1 MKKIKKYANGG
12 GLFLT
17 MPIGGSVPMGPNP
30 FGQLPQYQ
38 SGASA
43 MVGDNGIIQRTIQDL
58 DHYYG
63 GRYPIMAEGGDM
75 EDESGAT
82 DSFYT
87 NKVNGFIDKVR
98 GRAQEN
104 LEKNLLQE
112 AMRESRGDDETKEYS
127 EEEMI
132 MAARGMN
139 FNPDYNSTYDPGNLN
154 LFLKA
159 YQAAPG
165 INKGFQDFAKMN
177 RIIQPTTTYQKVKHK
192 FDLGLSDKFKEV
204 NKEWLNRDGDTYD
217 YSFEEGGTLL
227 PMFKGKPG
235 SSTYDAAV
243 EEWMKGD
250 PDDGGAISPEEQAY
264 LAGLSTK
271 HKREI
276 FNAMNTGVGAGKT
289 NSEIIRAYSLQHP
302 SYGKISSGT
311 TTQTGSANNTQVG
324 TTGGN
329 KTITQPAPGAGTTTT
344 TGAGAGNTTTTTGSG
359 TTTSGAGTT
368 TSGTGTTTNTG
379 TTTTTTDGA
388 STNPFE
394 GFTWYT
400 DENGNKFIVTKD
412 GQMYSPYQGGATS
425 ESVYTPWTP
434 YGTTNTGKS
443 TYGISERN
451 KLTPEF
457 RKAMLSGRLND
468 IPLLGLPE
476 IEYRKAL
483 FPKNR
488 NKEVKSITWNYGKL
502 AGNPFA
508 DQAAGTT
515 PGTQTAPG
523 TSTTTPG
530 VTTPKI
536 DSPAVQSGYDWTFRP
551 GQGGYP
557 PSGGWQDMPAEGPIN
572 PNAGAGP
579 LATPGADEPGF
590 QSGYVPGS
598 PEYPNVPGYTNKIPD
613 FNTILGVDPGFNPGQ
628 VLNPDSRNTDPG
640 FNPDAN
646 SGKNMDPGF
655 KIDPA
660 IQESIDKLRGAQQTG
675 YNPPAYDM
683 NRTFGQISDNEQK
696 YFATEGNLNNPDW
709 RSQSLENWGGKAY
722 DSANK
727 VATRWSGIKD
737 SPVNPGN
744 PKGLTKE
751 DVLNQYDKLPAPIK
765 EIATDH
771 LFNASSDPRIF
782 TLAAAGAIDMKDSA
796 KYKNDPKLLEDTW
809 AKNIDLINQ
818 QYNDDPQAF
827 TSTVSDYRKLIYR
840 KSRQK
845 DDQFG
850 NPTDLPSTSGT
861 PGLQYNAWAGRTGNT
876 QDYIDQTYFNP
887 NTGYVPPRYFQKQ
900 GGSLDKFIKGYQGG
914 GGVDWEALQDQF
926 NEDVDAGLAD
936 IGPIDPNTMQP
947 LKMPNTTMTDQ
958 DRINVIDSGTEY
970 EKTGEEPNTWFID
983 SPYNVKDKLSRK
995 KKKRDPWKAIR
1006 NINLAK
1012 SFFSQDER
1020 ANADKQLREATQASR
1035 RFTDVPNDWGDYN
1048 VGTGKYMGPEGA
1060 REYNANLNRVYN
1072 TMGNYMMQD
1081 GGSLYD
1087 SLKMG
1092 DEIYL
1097 TQGQIDELLK
1107 RGVKLSYLD

>member
-43 MVGDNGIIQRTIQDL
+43 MMGDNGIIQRTIQDL
-58 DHYYG
+58 NHYYG

-87 NKVNGFIDKVR
+87 NKVNGFIDRVR

-139 FNPDYNSTYDPGNLN
+139 FNPDYNSAYDPGNLN

-227 PMFKGKPG
+227 PIFQGDKG
-235 SSTYDAAV
+235 SSTYKRAI

-250 PDDGGAISPEEQAY
+250 SDYGGGLLSPEEQAY
-264 LAGLSTK
+264 IDGLSVK

-276 FNAMNTGVGAGKT
+276 LDAMNAGAGPGKT
-289 NSEIIRAYSLQHP
+289 NSEIVRAYSLQHP

-311 TTQTGSANNTQVG
+311 TTQTGTANNTQVG
-324 TTGGN
+324 TTGSN
-329 KTITQPAPGAGTTTT
+329 KTITQPAPGTGTTTT

-359 TTTSGAGTT
+359 TTTSGTGTT
-368 TSGTGTTTNTG
+368 TSGAGTTTNTG

-400 DENGNKFIVTKD
+400 DKNGNKFIITKD
-412 GQMYSPYQGGATS
+412 GQMYSPYEGGATS
-425 ESVYTPWTP
+425 ESVYAPWTP

-488 NKEVKSITWNYGKL
+488 NKEIKSITWNYGKL

-515 PGTQTAPG
+515 PGTQTTPG

-572 PNAGAGP
+572 PNAEAGP
-579 LATPGADEPGF
+579 LATPGTDEPGF

-598 PEYPNVPGYTNKIPD
+598 PEYPNVPGYQNTGKEKDFLEIAKGLDYNKILNPNVID
-613 FNTILGVDPGFNPGQ
+613 ILGTDANIHKSLGKLDSGFNF
-628 VLNPDSRNTDPG
+628 T
-640 FNPDAN
+640 
-646 SGKNMDPGF
+646 
-655 KIDPA
+655 
-660 IQESIDKLRGAQQTG
+660 SIDAILDPSKPWNADTKTPEQQADAIARHW
-675 YNPPAYDM
+675 YNDLYNYQGNGIGTYV
-683 NRTFGQISDNEQK
+683 NRMPQ
-696 YFATEGNLNNPDW
+696 P
-709 RSQSLENWGGKAY
+709 
-722 DSANK
+722 
-727 VATRWSGIKD
+727 
-737 SPVNPGN
+737 
-744 PKGLTKE
+744 
-751 DVLNQYDKLPAPIK
+751 
-765 EIATDH
+765 
-771 LFNASSDPRIF
+771 
-782 TLAAAGAIDMKDSA
+782 
-796 KYKNDPKLLEDTW
+796 NDPTYQKLLER
-809 AKNIDLINQ
+809 AKQEVAKRSGSQAPSVSQ
-818 QYNDDPQAF
+818 Q
-827 TSTVSDYRKLIYR
+827 STYVAPNAETGM
-840 KSRQK
+840 
-845 DDQFG
+845 G
-850 NPTDLPSTSGT
+850 NNVRVLPSTAELMNRVKSIPDSGY
-861 PGLQYNAWAGRTGNT
+861 PEGGGGGASYGNVKSRISRMLDNPRSFSPMDVERELKLAGFR
-876 QDYIDQTYFNP
+876 D
-887 NTGYVPPRYFQKQ
+887 

-936 IGPIDPNTMQP
+936 IGPIDPDTGEPLTMP
-947 LKMPNTTMTDQ
+947 TTTMTDL
-958 DRINVIDSGTEY
+958 DRVNAIDQ
-970 EKTGEEPNTWFID
+970 KWFID
-983 SPYNVKDKLSRK
+983 SPYNVKDELSRK

-1006 NINLAK
+1006 NINLAT

-1020 ANADKQLREATQASR
+1020 ANADKQLRQATQASK
-1035 RFTDVPNDWGDYN
+1035 RFTDVPSDWGDYN
-1048 VGTGKYMGPEGA
+1048 IAGKYMGPEGA
-1060 REYNANLNRVYN
+1060 RPYNANLNRVYN